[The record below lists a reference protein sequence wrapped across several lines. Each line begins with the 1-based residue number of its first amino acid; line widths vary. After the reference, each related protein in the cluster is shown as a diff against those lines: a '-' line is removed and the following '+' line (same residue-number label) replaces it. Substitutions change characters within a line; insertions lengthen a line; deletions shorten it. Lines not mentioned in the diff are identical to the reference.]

1 MSAPNSAERPI
12 DNRELA
18 RLLCSVS
25 PVLSEV
31 HRRHVQSFATL
42 VPHVYMGDVLAHVG
56 RLLAQPPRMQPW
68 QPGGELTDILETLDR
83 GMVQGDRETRNVV
96 SLSFVRDGEVEPFFA
111 QLRPLFGPGLRA
123 QVSGR

>member
-1 MSAPNSAERPI
+1 MSSPHTAERPI

-18 RLLCSVS
+18 RLLCAVS
-25 PVLSEV
+25 PILSEV
-31 HRRHVQSFATL
+31 HRRHMQSFDTL

-56 RLLAQPPRMQPW
+56 RLLAQMPRMQPW
-68 QPGGELTDILETLDR
+68 KPGGELADILETLDR
-83 GMVQGDRETRNVV
+83 AMLQGDRETRNVV

-111 QLRPLFGPGLRA
+111 QLRPLFGPGLRG